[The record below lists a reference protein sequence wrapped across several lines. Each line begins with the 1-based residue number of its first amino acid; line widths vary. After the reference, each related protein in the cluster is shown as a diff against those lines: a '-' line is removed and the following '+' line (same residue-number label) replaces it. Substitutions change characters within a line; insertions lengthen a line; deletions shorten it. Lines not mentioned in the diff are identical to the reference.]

1 MREDLRAKR
10 NSGGSRADRLA
21 LLFFLLM
28 LFFTAY
34 NLLYGRYNLT
44 EIKKMRDNMG
54 ELDKKLKALK
64 SENMKLEEELE
75 LAEKDLDFQLE
86 KLVREKMQLQRPN
99 ERILLFKE

>member
-1 MREDLRAKR
+1 MREDLWAKR

-28 LFFTAY
+28 LFFTGY
-34 NLLYGRYNLT
+34 NLFFGRYNIM
-44 EIKKMRDNMG
+44 EIKKLRDNME

-64 SENMKLEEELE
+64 NENMKLEEEIE

-99 ERILLFKE
+99 ERILLFKD

>member
-1 MREDLRAKR
+1 MREGLGVKR

-44 EIKKMRDNMG
+44 EIKKMRDNME
-54 ELDKKLKALK
+54 ELDKKLKVLK
-64 SENMKLEEELE
+64 IENMKLEEELE

-99 ERILLFKE
+99 EKILLFKE